1 MSKRT
6 AGNSSPFSSR
16 TRTRIRTP
24 TYNLTI
30 FGNVSLC
37 DHSTHVETTNSHN
50 VREAHHDHSQY
61 SQVILPAVPPVNEVP
76 RAPPTVLDE
85 MVGLT
90 VIYSDSQSTTAK
102 NYKSRTSKAS
112 SSAQTVMPCH
122 LDAQVQTDPCHDF
135 DFRSNVPPSKSNNS
149 LNMVQLDQDGIRK
162 AAGSWVNE
170 SNEKET
176 IKAMD

>member
-50 VREAHHDHSQY
+50 VREAHHDNSQY
-61 SQVILPAVPPVNEVP
+61 SQVILPAVPPVDPSQVP

-90 VIYSDSQSTTAK
+90 DSQNTNTK
-102 NYKSRTSKAS
+102 NCGSHTSKAS
-112 SSAQTVMPCH
+112 SSSQTVMSCH

-135 DFRSNVPPSKSNNS
+135 DSHSNVPPSQSNNS
-149 LNMVQLDQDGIRK
+149 LNMVQLDQDGTRK
-162 AAGSWVNE
+162 AVGSWVNDC
-170 SNEKET
+170 NEKET
-176 IKAMD
+176 IKAAIMD